1 MQNQRGQNFIYL
13 SKYKYYPYT
22 KLYIYI
28 YIYIYKYIYIY
39 IKIYI
44 YIMQEIIQMS
54 NFQIYNKVISEMTNI
69 NVDEI

>member
-1 MQNQRGQNFIYL
+1 MQSQRGQNFIYL

-22 KLYIYI
+22 KLYIY
-28 YIYIYKYIYIY
+28 
-39 IKIYI
+39 IYI